1 MYFSIE
7 PEECQ
12 DLPEILKP
20 TEVAEFLCIHKN
32 TVYKLIKRG
41 GIYLL
46 FVWENPGESPA
57 GIFLLFFN
65 RWPNTKNSSWTQ
77 IIQEEFFLY
86 NPSSQLTETSR
97 TLEKTG
103 NS

>member
-1 MYFSIE
+1 MYLSIE

-41 GIYLL
+41 DLPAFRVGKSWRISRRDLSSL
-46 FVWENPGESPA
+46 FQSLA
-57 GIFLLFFN
+57 
-65 RWPNTKNSSWTQ
+65 
-77 IIQEEFFLY
+77 
-86 NPSSQLTETSR
+86 
-97 TLEKTG
+97 
-103 NS
+103 

>member
-7 PEECQ
+7 SDECR

-41 GIYLL
+41 DL
-46 FVWENPGESPA
+46 PA
-57 GIFLLFFN
+57 FRVG
-65 RWPNTKNSSWTQ
+65 KSWRIARRDLSCLCQ
-77 IIQEEFFLY
+77 SL
-86 NPSSQLTETSR
+86 
-97 TLEKTG
+97 G
-103 NS
+103 